1 MEWPSHPIRS
11 FVSCQWPLRIFWNG
25 TIVGVARTFDM
36 ARQFQTAQFGSFF
49 SFVSLA
55 NSFGKMLLGV
65 YWWPNTPR
73 CTLRSHVSSTYVDRF
88 TKIPG
93 LAKAHDLLTDHR
105 STADYRWFVIKQV
118 SVHGPRFRLPET
130 AWPPFPLTF
139 FCLPFLLDFS
149 LFFFLSSCHLLLS
162 DFFFLVRTAQTRAR
176 VCRRVNYGRL
186 AGSLWLP

>member
-1 MEWPSHPIRS
+1 MWHG
-11 FVSCQWPLRIFWNG
+11 PLTWH
-25 TIVGVARTFDM
+25 
-36 ARQFQTAQFGSFF
+36 GSFKLPSLALF
-49 SFVSLA
+49 FRFVSLA

-105 STADYRWFVIKQV
+105 STADYRRFVIKQV

-139 FCLPFLLDFS
+139 FCLPFLLDLQFI
-149 LFFFLSSCHLLLS
+149 FFFIFLPSTSVGFFFSCQNSADKGPGLSS
-162 DFFFLVRTAQTRAR
+162 R
-176 VCRRVNYGRL
+176 
-186 AGSLWLP
+186 